1 MAEWLRSG
9 LQSRVHQFDS
19 GRRLCCRLER
29 SLFKLSNINVKKAL
43 PILLAAGVVLVIG
56 FLLLKPKSEYQV
68 TTTTT
73 TATTTATVPQYKN
86 PETIV
91 IKNGEPVGGMAK
103 LTYKQGSTVKLT
115 VTTDG
120 AETDVHIH
128 GYDIEKATAPG
139 APAKFS
145 FVAKDTGRF
154 EVELHPSTQ
163 IAQLDVVP

>member
-1 MAEWLRSG
+1 M
-9 LQSRVHQFDS
+9 DY
-19 GRRLCCRLER
+19 
-29 SLFKLSNINVKKAL
+29 KKTL
-43 PILLAAGVVLVIG
+43 PILLAAAVVLVIG
-56 FLLLKPKSEYQV
+56 FLLLKPKDETPA
-68 TTTTT
+68 TTTTAAVVSATTT
-73 TATTTATVPQYKN
+73 TATATATVPQDTA
-86 PETIV
+86 PAETIV

-128 GYDIEKATAPG
+128 GYDIEEATAPG

-154 EVELHPSTQ
+154 EIELHPSTQ

>member
-1 MAEWLRSG
+1 MG
-9 LQSRVHQFDS
+9 L
-19 GRRLCCRLER
+19 
-29 SLFKLSNINVKKAL
+29 KKSL
-43 PILLAAGVVLVIG
+43 PILLAAAVVLVVG
-56 FLLLKPKSEYQV
+56 FLLLKPKDETQV
-68 TTTTT
+68 TTTTSAATATT
-73 TATTTATVPQYKN
+73 TATTTATVNQEPKA
-86 PETIV
+86 ETIV
-91 IKNGEPVGGMAK
+91 IEDGEPVGGMAK

-128 GYDIEKATAPG
+128 GYDIEEATAPG

-163 IAQLDVVP
+163 IARLDVVP

>member
-1 MAEWLRSG
+1 MG
-9 LQSRVHQFDS
+9 L
-19 GRRLCCRLER
+19 
-29 SLFKLSNINVKKAL
+29 KKSL
-43 PILLAAGVVLVIG
+43 PILLAAAVVLVVG
-56 FLLLKPKSEYQV
+56 FLLLKPKDDTQA
-68 TTTTT
+68 TTTTSAATATT
-73 TATTTATVPQYKN
+73 TATTTATVNQEPKA
-86 PETIV
+86 ETIV
-91 IKNGEPVGGMAK
+91 IEDGEPVGGMAK

-128 GYDIEKATAPG
+128 GYDIEEATAPG

>member
-1 MAEWLRSG
+1 M
-9 LQSRVHQFDS
+9 DY
-19 GRRLCCRLER
+19 
-29 SLFKLSNINVKKAL
+29 KKTM
-43 PILLAAGVVLVIG
+43 PILLAAAVVLVIC
-56 FLLLKPKSEYQV
+56 FLLLKPKDETSSA
-68 TTTTT
+68 TT
-73 TATTTATVPQYKN
+73 TAVVTAITTTATATVPQDTA
-86 PETIV
+86 PAETIV

-103 LTYKQGSTVKLT
+103 LTYKQGSKVKLT

-120 AETDVHIH
+120 AATDVHIH
-128 GYDIEKATAPG
+128 GYDIEEATAPG

>member
-1 MAEWLRSG
+1 M
-9 LQSRVHQFDS
+9 VT
-19 GRRLCCRLER
+19 
-29 SLFKLSNINVKKAL
+29 LSKINAKKAL

-56 FLLLKPKSEYQV
+56 FLLLKPKDETSSA
-68 TTTTT
+68 TTTSFSNATT
-73 TATTTATVPQYKN
+73 TATATATVPQYKN

-91 IKNGEPVGGMAK
+91 IKNGKPVGGMAK

-120 AETDVHIH
+120 AESDVHIH
-128 GYDIEKATAPG
+128 GYDIEKPTAPG

>member
-1 MAEWLRSG
+1 MET
-9 LQSRVHQFDS
+9 
-19 GRRLCCRLER
+19 
-29 SLFKLSNINVKKAL
+29 KKTL
-43 PILLAAGVVLVIG
+43 PILLTAAVALVVG
-56 FLLLKPKSEYQV
+56 FLLLKPKDETSSTTTAAV
-68 TTTTT
+68 ANTTTT
-73 TATTTATVPQYKN
+73 TATATVPQDTKA
-86 PETIV
+86 ETIV

-128 GYDIEKATAPG
+128 GYDLEQATAPG

>member
-1 MAEWLRSG
+1 M
-9 LQSRVHQFDS
+9 DT
-19 GRRLCCRLER
+19 
-29 SLFKLSNINVKKAL
+29 KKTL
-43 PILLAAGVVLVIG
+43 PILIGAAVVLVVG
-56 FLLLKPKSEYQV
+56 FLLLKPKDDTSS
-68 TTTTT
+68 TTTS
-73 TATTTATVPQYKN
+73 APQNAN

-91 IKNGEPVGGMAK
+91 IRNGQPVGGIAK
-103 LTYKQGSTVKLT
+103 LTYKHGSTVKLT

-120 AETDVHIH
+120 AEADVHIH

>member
-1 MAEWLRSG
+1 M
-9 LQSRVHQFDS
+9 DY
-19 GRRLCCRLER
+19 
-29 SLFKLSNINVKKAL
+29 KKTL
-43 PILLAAGVVLVIG
+43 PILLAAAVVLVVG
-56 FLLLKPKSEYQV
+56 FVLLKPEDETSSTTTSASV
-68 TTTTT
+68 TATTSTATTTTT
-73 TATTTATVPQYKN
+73 TTVPQDTKA
-86 PETIV
+86 ETIV

-120 AETDVHIH
+120 AETDIHIH
-128 GYDIEKATAPG
+128 GYDIEEATAPG

>member
-1 MAEWLRSG
+1 MDA
-9 LQSRVHQFDS
+9 
-19 GRRLCCRLER
+19 
-29 SLFKLSNINVKKAL
+29 KKSL
-43 PILLAAGVVLVIG
+43 PILLAAAVVLVVG
-56 FLLLKPKSEYQV
+56 FLLLKPKDETQA
-68 TTTTT
+68 TTTTSAA
-73 TATTTATVPQYKN
+73 TATTTATSTATVN
-86 PETIV
+86 PEPKAETIASED
-91 IKNGEPVGGMAK
+91 GEPVGGMAK
-103 LTYKQGSTVKLT
+103 LSYKQGSTVKLT

>member
-1 MAEWLRSG
+1 M
-9 LQSRVHQFDS
+9 DY
-19 GRRLCCRLER
+19 
-29 SLFKLSNINVKKAL
+29 KKTL
-43 PILLAAGVVLVIG
+43 PILLAAAVVLGIG
-56 FLLLKPKSEYQV
+56 FLLLKPNDETSSR
-68 TTTTT
+68 TTTAVATATT
-73 TATTTATVPQYKN
+73 NTATTTATATVPQGTKAD
-86 PETIV
+86 TIV
-91 IKNGEPVGGMAK
+91 IKNGEPVGGVAK

-128 GYDIEKATAPG
+128 GYDIEEATAPG

>member
-1 MAEWLRSG
+1 MDA
-9 LQSRVHQFDS
+9 
-19 GRRLCCRLER
+19 
-29 SLFKLSNINVKKAL
+29 KKSL
-43 PILLAAGVVLVIG
+43 PILLAAAVVLVVG
-56 FLLLKPKSEYQV
+56 FLLLKPKDETQA
-68 TTTTT
+68 TTTTSAAT
-73 TATTTATVPQYKN
+73 ATSTATTTATVTQEPKA
-86 PETIV
+86 ETIV

-103 LTYKQGSTVKLT
+103 LSYKQGSTVKLT

>member
-1 MAEWLRSG
+1 MDAKNS
-9 LQSRVHQFDS
+9 
-19 GRRLCCRLER
+19 
-29 SLFKLSNINVKKAL
+29 L
-43 PILLAAGVVLVIG
+43 PILLAAAVVLVVG
-56 FLLLKPKSEYQV
+56 FLLLKPKDETQA
-68 TTTTT
+68 TTTTSAAT
-73 TATTTATVPQYKN
+73 ATSTATTTATVTQEPKA
-86 PETIV
+86 ETIV

-103 LTYKQGSTVKLT
+103 LTYKQGSKVNLT

>member
-1 MAEWLRSG
+1 M
-9 LQSRVHQFDS
+9 DT
-19 GRRLCCRLER
+19 
-29 SLFKLSNINVKKAL
+29 KKTL
-43 PILLAAGVVLVIG
+43 PILIGTAVVLVVG
-56 FLLLKPKSEYQV
+56 FLLLKPKDDTSS
-68 TTTTT
+68 TTTS
-73 TATTTATVPQYKN
+73 APQNAN

-91 IKNGEPVGGMAK
+91 IRNGQPVGGIAK

-120 AETDVHIH
+120 AEADVHIH
-128 GYDIEKATAPG
+128 GYDIEKATAPE